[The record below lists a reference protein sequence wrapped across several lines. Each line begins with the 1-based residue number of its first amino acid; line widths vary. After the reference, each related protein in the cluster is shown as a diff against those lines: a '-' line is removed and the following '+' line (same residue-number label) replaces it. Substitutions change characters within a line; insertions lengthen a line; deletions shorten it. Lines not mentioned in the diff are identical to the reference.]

1 MVVEPEFVATLSD
14 TSEVSIAIVR
24 NVIVI
29 NVINILITNVI
40 SIVKSLFKDKRKG
53 LCRRR
58 GRRFAKREHLQ
69 PVGQR
74 GSVMPYL

>member
-24 NVIVI
+24 NVILI

-40 SIVKSLFKDKRKG
+40 NIVKKG
-53 LCRRR
+53 
-58 GRRFAKREHLQ
+58 FVQEEREEVCQ
-69 PVGQR
+69 A
-74 GSVMPYL
+74 